1 VSEARPLTLRRALNT
16 PTIAVGLYALIVGV
30 ICWSSYTGAQQ
41 MGYNWQWYQV
51 PQYIYTFTDDG
62 FQAGEILTGLWA
74 TIVLSVTCFVLA
86 TLLGLLVALLR
97 LSGLV
102 VGKGVAVGYLEL
114 IRNIPLL
121 VLLYLFYYVLGPVF
135 GLDRWTAAVLTLS
148 VFHSALI
155 SEIFRAGI
163 NSVAIGQWEA
173 AASIGM
179 SRAQAYRYIILP
191 QSVRFMLPPLTGE
204 GVHLIK
210 SSAIVSVIA
219 VAELTTVGRNIISDT
234 YMSFE
239 IWFTIAAVY
248 LALTLVLSFGV
259 SLLEQRFH
267 TENQPQPTGDFHV
280 NKPQKN
286 HEQRAGPCLC
296 STHQHCFRHLRDGA
310 AGDPST
316 DD

>member
-1 VSEARPLTLRRALNT
+1 MKPAARPITLNRLLNT
-16 PTIAVGLYALIVGV
+16 TPVAVAIYLAV
-30 ICWSSYTGAQQ
+30 IGAIGWLSYSGAQQ

-51 PQYIYTFTDDG
+51 PKYIYTFTDDG

-74 TIVLSVTCFVLA
+74 SIILSLASFSLAIVLG
-86 TLLGLLVALLR
+86 LGVALLR

-102 VGKGVAVGYLEL
+102 VGTGVAIGFLEFV
-114 IRNIPLL
+114 RNIPLL

-135 GLDRWTAAVLTLS
+135 GLDRWTAAVLTLG

-163 NSVAIGQWEA
+163 NSVATGQWEA

-179 SRAQAYRYIILP
+179 SRGQAYRYIILP

-204 GVHLIK
+204 VVHLIK

-219 VAELTTVGRNIISDT
+219 VAELTTIGRNIISDT

-259 SLLEQRFH
+259 SAVERRF
-267 TENQPQPTGDFHV
+267 PP
-280 NKPQKN
+280 
-286 HEQRAGPCLC
+286 A
-296 STHQHCFRHLRDGA
+296 S
-310 AGDPST
+310 
-316 DD
+316 